1 MYKLFLFSWWDLLRT
16 TVSVGFICFGP
27 RSAAVCVP
35 PVYSILSFLEDPTLG
50 FKLVLLF
57 ERDHPGKGHSAA
69 VCEPTGDP
77 SLVSPSG
84 VQAPHLFDAF
94 ELLLGEQQ
102 MQGCSLTHVLTLPG
116 PRGCPGQILTLVWNI
131 GSKSCFFNLN

>member
-1 MYKLFLFSWWDLLRT
+1 MVGSSTDNSKCGVHLLWPQI
-16 TVSVGFICFGP
+16 SSC
-27 RSAAVCVP
+27 VCSTRV
-35 PVYSILSFLEDPTLG
+35 LHSFLSRNPTLG

-69 VCEPTGDP
+69 VCESTGDP